1 MDTASENLMAEEY
14 VVQVFNGS
22 DHQLIGTVRGRNQ
35 VTILGEVE
43 KLITKQ
49 EQVVEIKQREEV
61 PL

>member
-14 VVQVFNGS
+14 VVQVFS
-22 DHQLIGTVRGRNQ
+22 SEHQLIGTVRGRNQ
-35 VTILGEVE
+35 VTLLGEVE